1 MKRNIYLLILL
12 LTSIVFTNCKEDDIQ
27 YEDDFDQSFAKWMS
41 FKETIGNSYNY
52 TVYNSSW
59 VGISWQ
65 TTIKVNNGV
74 VTERSFKSI
83 STQGLVYVP
92 LENKEWIEAANELNS
107 HQNSGAADVLTL
119 DQIYDKARTEWLI
132 KREKATIYFEAKND
146 GMLSSCG
153 YVPDGCMDD
162 CFVGVHINSI
172 KPGL

>member
-1 MKRNIYLLILL
+1 MKRNIYFLILL

-27 YEDDFDQSFAKWMS
+27 YEDDFDQSFAKWIS

-59 VGISWQ
+59 VGTSWQ
-65 TTIKVNNGV
+65 TTIKVTNGV

-83 STQGLVYVP
+83 STQGLVNVP
-92 LENKEWIEAANELNS
+92 QENKEWIEAGNELNS
-107 HQNSGAADVLTL
+107 HQNSEAADVLTL

-162 CFVGVHINSI
+162 CFVGIHINSI

>member
-1 MKRNIYLLILL
+1 V
-12 LTSIVFTNCKEDDIQ
+12 T
-27 YEDDFDQSFAKWMS
+27 
-41 FKETIGNSYNY
+41 
-52 TVYNSSW
+52 
-59 VGISWQ
+59 
-65 TTIKVNNGV
+65 NGV

-83 STQGLVYVP
+83 STQGLVNVP
-92 LENKEWIEAANELNS
+92 QENKEWIEAGNELNS

-132 KREKATIYFEAKND
+132 KRGKATIYFEAKND

-162 CFVGVHINSI
+162 CFVGIHINSI